1 MSGKESVLTLNQAFQ
16 LVGIGILVTT
26 TLSTGSHFSD
36 QTNIKCVKSVK
47 PTQMYKVQTLP
58 ATLWQLLNMRLSLFP
73 SYNHHKSGLRTKSPT
88 HWADSRDFSG
98 QSESLRLWSVW
109 CEQQR
114 WTVLRLSYAFW
125 LIPHVGMATI
135 PVWCV
140 TKAKCSENPP
150 DLMVQNST
158 HYWM

>member
-1 MSGKESVLTLNQAFQ
+1 MSSKESVLTLDQAFQ

-26 TLSTGSHFSD
+26 TLSSGSHFSD

-47 PTQMYKVQTLP
+47 QTQMYEVQTLP

-73 SYNHHKSGLRTKSPT
+73 SYNHHKSGFRTKSPT

-114 WTVLRLSYAFW
+114 WSCFAL
-125 LIPHVGMATI
+125 VGGFL
-135 PVWCV
+135 
-140 TKAKCSENPP
+140 
-150 DLMVQNST
+150 DNST
-158 HYWM
+158 